1 LKSDYK
7 ENKNLMLIRNSC
19 NQKFLRHKTT
29 QRILQS
35 KWKYFPRTFYYS
47 NLSLYILFVIFFS
60 INIEKYKNDRSDLTP
75 ISRWISLSLASFF
88 LLLEVLQLIL
98 SVINYEIL
106 IFVSS
111 FKNWLELIGF
121 TLSIA
126 SLSLEESEIKSDL
139 FSISIILVY
148 FILIMRLNKCFLIG
162 PFVNIFGNI
171 IRKALK
177 FLVIVMI
184 AILGFLLSFR
194 NRSVSIENELNP
206 SYNGSSNAVTNFN
219 GPFGNNLLQLMVMM
233 NGGLTVS
240 GMGIDDEINWLNLV
254 NYIIFGCFIFIMP
267 MLFINI
273 FTAVSIDE
281 VQKLIKIAEAENV
294 SNKIEYV
301 YRIEAFFNRYKF
313 LQILASKFKTKTKE
327 PEFKAKDGSSFSK
340 WVTAIREKYEK
351 SMLTASSE
359 ETNDTKKYLNELSK
373 DKIENDLKQ
382 NNINERFKTIEQDS
396 KNKSMSINNILE
408 LLTNIDERMK
418 KIETNIK
425 ITEASSTK
433 N

>member
-1 LKSDYK
+1 
-7 ENKNLMLIRNSC
+7 
-19 NQKFLRHKTT
+19 
-29 QRILQS
+29 
-35 KWKYFPRTFYYS
+35 
-47 NLSLYILFVIFFS
+47 LYILFVIFFS

-75 ISRWISLSLASFF
+75 ISRWISLSLTSFF

-121 TLSIA
+121 TLSIV

-206 SYNGSSNAVTNFN
+206 SYNGTSNAVTNFN

-301 YRIEAFFNRYKF
+301 YKIEAFFNRYKF

-327 PEFKAKDGSSFSK
+327 PEFKAKDGSSLSK
-340 WVTAIREKYEK
+340 WVRVRVSKWITAISEKYEK
-351 SMLTASSE
+351 SMLTTSSE
-359 ETNDTKKYLNELSK
+359 ETNDIKKYLNELSK

-396 KNKSMSINNILE
+396 KNKSMSINKILE

-433 N
+433 NKMNVIEINNAEWRVPTRYTNLTPLGQGAYGLVWSLK